1 METPVSHQTENEVI
15 ATVLGWNE
23 HDRAKLTY
31 RLLLSFE
38 DTTREEAALTR
49 EEIDQL
55 WVDEA
60 QQRIADFDAGKIGSV
75 PREEAMR
82 RIREGLKR

>member
-1 METPVSHQTENEVI
+1 MGITTSLQSEEETVAAILNWS
-15 ATVLGWNE
+15 E

-38 DTTREEAALTR
+38 DTTREEAALSR

-55 WVDEA
+55 WADEA
-60 QQRIADFDAGKIGSV
+60 QQRIADFDSGKTGSV
-75 PREEAMR
+75 PRDEAMR